1 MTDDL
6 QRDIG
11 RMEAEMSALKFSM
24 DEMREDMKAIRNE
37 LAIFRQNFSELKGGY
52 KTLLSMAALVGAG
65 IGQVVQWWL
74 SKSH

>member
-24 DEMREDMKAIRNE
+24 DEMREDMKAIRAE
-37 LAIFRQNFSELKGGY
+37 LVVFRQHFSELRGGY
-52 KTLLSMAALVGAG
+52 KTLLGLAAVIGAV
-65 IGQVVQWWL
+65 ISQVMQWWMGR
-74 SKSH
+74 H